1 MMQILCVRGL
11 FLLYINM
18 IFSRKKKSCVL
29 TYWFV
34 VMSVKHDDDHD
45 IDDDDDDKE
54 NDSENKDDLYTR
66 LSWPPSSPKL
76 NYKRWRAAQKRGER
90 NEKKD
95 IF

>member
-1 MMQILCVRGL
+1 MLQILCVRGL
-11 FLLYINM
+11 FALYINM
-18 IFSRKKKSCVL
+18 IFFEKKKSCVL

-66 LSWPPSSPKL
+66 LSWPPSPSQIKL
-76 NYKRWRAAQKRGER
+76 QEVARSTKERRKKR
-90 NEKKD
+90 EKGHV
-95 IF
+95 